1 MVIFE
6 PDTPRLK
13 LRQWRLSD
21 LEPFARL
28 NADPQVMAHFPK
40 LLSVEESR
48 HMINNMQ
55 LGINERGWGFWAL
68 ELKETAAFM
77 GFVGL
82 HVPVAELPFTPCV
95 EIGWRLA
102 SAYWGQ
108 GYATEAAQAALRV
121 GFVDLGLEE
130 ILSFTALSNQRSQ
143 AVMQRLGMQ
152 RDPDDFEHPH
162 VPVGHPVR
170 WHCLYR
176 LNRAQ
181 YQALWGQN

>member
-1 MVIFE
+1 
-6 PDTPRLK
+6 
-13 LRQWRLSD
+13 
-21 LEPFARL
+21 
-28 NADPQVMAHFPK
+28 
-40 LLSVEESR
+40 
-48 HMINNMQ
+48 
-55 LGINERGWGFWAL
+55 
-68 ELKETAAFM
+68 M

-102 SAYWGQ
+102 VDYWGQ
-108 GYATEAAQAALRV
+108 GYATEAAQAALRL
-121 GFVDLGLEE
+121 GFEDLALEE

-143 AVMQRLGMQ
+143 ALMQRLGMQ

-181 YQALWGQN
+181 YQAL